1 MSEYDKMMA
10 RVGETLDSIKKEKKD
25 FKNAKVTDKQ
35 RAEFTKKHGKDHG
48 AGDRVIKSY
57 FKIQERKRLK
67 RQSKLTGEQ
76 VKDPK
81 AFEKEFQGGD
91 TFFPLSLEGWPSW
104 GKRRSLDAQHIL
116 ENTDFEKMIM
126 EAKDDKEVGEIIN
139 YTGSL
144 RKVAEQLTPEKYK
157 QILKN
162 VSPTKKD
169 LKRRRKRKLDK
180 QMQNIK
186 KVKIA

>member
-48 AGDRVIKSY
+48 AGEKVIKSY

-91 TFFPLSLEGWPSW
+91 TFKEMKEGTRQTTTGKKLEPYKNKGAAPIRK
-104 GKRRSLDAQHIL
+104 GRKKR
-116 ENTDFEKMIM
+116 
-126 EAKDDKEVGEIIN
+126 GE
-139 YTGSL
+139 
-144 RKVAEQLTPEKYK
+144 
-157 QILKN
+157 
-162 VSPTKKD
+162 D
-169 LKRRRKRKLDK
+169 
-180 QMQNIK
+180 
-186 KVKIA
+186 

>member
-48 AGDRVIKSY
+48 AGEKVIKSY

-76 VKDPK
+76 VKDPE
-81 AFEKEFQGGD
+81 AFEKEYQRGD
-91 TFFPLSLEGWPSW
+91 TFKEMKKGTRQTTTGKKLESYKNKGAAPIRE
-104 GKRRSLDAQHIL
+104 GRKQR
-116 ENTDFEKMIM
+116 
-126 EAKDDKEVGEIIN
+126 GE
-139 YTGSL
+139 
-144 RKVAEQLTPEKYK
+144 
-157 QILKN
+157 
-162 VSPTKKD
+162 D
-169 LKRRRKRKLDK
+169 
-180 QMQNIK
+180 
-186 KVKIA
+186 